1 MRPVLYCFIALSA
14 AFASLQAQKLNTVD
28 YINEYK
34 FAAMQEMKVY
44 SVPASV
50 TLAQGILES
59 ASGNSKLAKDCNNHF
74 GIKCRK
80 NWTGNFCL
88 ADDDAPDEC
97 FRGYTSAMESY
108 RDHSLFLK
116 GNSRYDFLF
125 SMPATD
131 YKAWSHGL
139 RQAGYATNPAYGSIL
154 IGVIERYRL
163 SMYDSMVILGDD
175 YDTPDT
181 AAGNLIKVQGL
192 PAVYAR
198 RGQTAADIAKE
209 HDLGVWQIYKY
220 NDLKSGDELKPGEI
234 IYLKPKRRKSSDQ
247 PHVVQEG
254 ETLRDISQQHAIKL
268 KQLQKYNHVKPGQDL
283 RPGERLY
290 LIQKREDLDKTQQE
304 KIKNNV
310 DSGQLVP
317 ETRKKIIQEAKK
329 VGEGK
334 GNQAT
339 EIDVSKPNLSY
350 HTVIKGET
358 VFSICRLYK
367 LSSDSLMVWNR
378 MASTQIFLGQ
388 ELRIAPGGVASK
400 SSEGFIHKV
409 SDGETLYQ
417 ISRKYQVSVDALR
430 LKNNLSGN
438 EIKVGQQL
446 LIP

>member
-1 MRPVLYCFIALSA
+1 MRPVLYCFIAFSA
-14 AFASLQAQKLNTVD
+14 VFASLQAQKLNTVD

-97 FRGYTSAMESY
+97 FRGYSSAMESY

-125 SMPATD
+125 AMPATD

-181 AAGNLIKVQGL
+181 AAGNLIRVKGL

-198 RGQTAADIAKE
+198 KGQTAADIAKE
-209 HDLGVWQIYKY
+209 QDMGVWQIYKY
-220 NDLKSGDELKPGEI
+220 NDLKNGEELRPGEI

-247 PHVVQEG
+247 IHVVQDG

-290 LIQKREDLDKTQQE
+290 LMQKREDQDKAEQGKT
-304 KIKNNV
+304 KNNA
-310 DSGQLVP
+310 DTGQVAP
-317 ETRKKIIQEAKK
+317 ETTKKTIPEAK

-334 GNQAT
+334 GNSPA
-339 EIDVSKPNLSY
+339 EHDVPKPNLSY
-350 HTVIKGET
+350 HIVMKGET
-358 VFSICRLYK
+358 VFSISRLYK
-367 LSSDSLMVWNR
+367 ISADSLMVWNHIVN
-378 MASTQIFLGQ
+378 SQIGLGQ
-388 ELRIAPGGVASK
+388 ELRIANTALVSK
-400 SSEGFIHKV
+400 SLENKLHKV
-409 SDGETLYQ
+409 SAGETLYQ

-430 LKNNLSGN
+430 LKNQLGSN